1 MTNADQDGG
10 PDDRRSRPPTP
21 AAYAVPGMPV
31 APVPD
36 DGYVEQA
43 PRRRDRRLVWFA
55 ASVLALLACFSG
67 VLLTVV
73 SDGDRFER
81 APAVTAVAPV
91 VETDPPSAAAP
102 VEVVYLVTSSGRG
115 DLARVEYTDQDRDII
130 RKGEVSLPWRLTF
143 EFVGDKPPLVLLA
156 QRKEGGA
163 GAMTCSITVG
173 GKELTT
179 AVQRGRYA
187 APQCSA

>member
-1 MTNADQDGG
+1 
-10 PDDRRSRPPTP
+10 
-21 AAYAVPGMPV
+21 MPV

>member
-1 MTNADQDGG
+1 
-10 PDDRRSRPPTP
+10 
-21 AAYAVPGMPV
+21 MPV
-31 APVPD
+31 VPVPD
-36 DGYVEQA
+36 DGYVVQA
-43 PRRRDRRLVWFA
+43 PPRRDRRLVWFV
-55 ASVLALLACFSG
+55 ASGLALLACFSG
-67 VLLTVV
+67 VLLTVFGDGNDDR
-73 SDGDRFER
+73 SDR
-81 APAVTAVAPV
+81 APAPTAAAPV
-91 VETDPPSAAAP
+91 VDTRPPSAAAP
-102 VEVVYLVTSSGRG
+102 VEVVYLVTSSGKG

-130 RKGEVSLPWRLTF
+130 RKGEVALPWRLTF

>member
-1 MTNADQDGG
+1 M
-10 PDDRRSRPPTP
+10 P
-21 AAYAVPGMPV
+21 A

-36 DGYVEQA
+36 DLA
-43 PRRRDRRLVWFA
+43 PYAEPTPPPRFDRRVLWFA
-55 ASVLALLACFSG
+55 AFLLVLLAGLCG
-67 VLLTVV
+67 VLFT
-73 SDGDRFER
+73 SSGDSN
-81 APAVTAVAPV
+81 
-91 VETDPPSAAAP
+91 PSAEPAP
-102 VEVVYLVTSSGRG
+102 TVPAERVGTPPTTEPVAVEVVYLVTSSGRG

-156 QRKEGGA
+156 QRKEGGT